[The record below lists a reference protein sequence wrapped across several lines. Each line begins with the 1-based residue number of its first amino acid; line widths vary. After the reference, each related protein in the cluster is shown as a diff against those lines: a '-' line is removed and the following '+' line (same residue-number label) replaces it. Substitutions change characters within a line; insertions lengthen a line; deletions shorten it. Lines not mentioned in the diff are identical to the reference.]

1 MVNLILWP
9 LLVMSEK
16 PITDLTDSRLK
27 GFSGFKACL
36 EWKVQLAYPA
46 SLQALHSNS

>member
-1 MVNLILWP
+1 
-9 LLVMSEK
+9 MSEK

-27 GFSGFKACL
+27 GFSDFKACL

>member
-27 GFSGFKACL
+27 GFKACL